1 MSTSSEIA
9 VLLKKYIEG
18 SILPV
23 EQQLLEDNLSHDPL
37 LREYVDKLLQGD
49 TLISEYEDWLAARKL
64 MNNHM
69 LESIKS
75 QTFKRIHQDKQLP
88 VVEVTSSS
96 RRKFIQW
103 LQIAA
108 SAAAAI
114 CLFTGV
120 WYIYQQSSTESNLTS
135 SRVDLSPAINNTTLT
150 LSNGEQIELRGDQQG
165 IMLTE
170 GLNYTDGSAV
180 TSLNLNELNKLNAT
194 IHVPKGSMY
203 RVILADGSHVI
214 LNAMSTLTYPLAFNQ
229 DSREVTLSGEGYFD
243 IVKKN
248 QAGKRIPFTV
258 HTAQQQVSVTGT
270 QFNIR
275 AYADEKSTIST
286 LVEGGITVSNGK
298 NQVHLKPNEQASTSY
313 GTIQKQVV
321 DASAYIA
328 WTKDK
333 FLFHETELAEVLGN
347 INRWYDVV
355 IHDQSNREDMHFY
368 GEIARNKKLSEV
380 LNLLEKSGVKFK
392 IKKQGI
398 QHHLY
403 VIK

>member
-1 MSTSSEIA
+1 MSTSSELA

-18 SILPV
+18 SILPA
-23 EQQLLEDNLSHDPL
+23 EQQLLEDKLAHDPI
-37 LREYVDKLLQGD
+37 LREYVEELLQGD
-49 TLISEYEDWLAARKL
+49 TLIREHEDWLAARKL
-64 MNNHM
+64 MDDDI
-69 LESIKS
+69 LQSIKS
-75 QTFKRIHQDKQLP
+75 QTFKRIQQDLHVP
-88 VVEVTSSS
+88 DVEESPSSKRNS
-96 RRKFIQW
+96 IRL

-108 SAAAAI
+108 STAAAI
-114 CLFTGV
+114 CLFAGLWFV
-120 WYIYQQSSTESNLTS
+120 YQQSSTESNLTS
-135 SRVDLSPAINNTTLT
+135 SQVDLSPAINKTTLT
-150 LSNGEQIELRGDQQG
+150 LSNGEKIELRNDQQG
-165 IMLTE
+165 IMLAE
-170 GLNYTDGSAV
+170 GLNYTDGTAV
-180 TSLNLNELNKLNAT
+180 TSLDAGELSNLNAT

-203 RVILADGSHVI
+203 RVVLADGSRVI
-214 LNAMSTLTYPLAFNQ
+214 LNAMSTLTYPLAFAP

-243 IVKKN
+243 IVKKM
-248 QAGKRIPFTV
+248 QAGKRVPFIV

-298 NQVHLKPNEQASTSY
+298 NKVHLQPNEQASTSW
-313 GTIQKQVV
+313 GNIQKQVV

-347 INRWYDVV
+347 ISRWYEVE

-380 LNLLEKSGVKFK
+380 LNLLEKSGVKFQ
-392 IKKQGI
+392 IKKQAT

>member
-1 MSTSSEIA
+1 MSTSSELA

-96 RRKFIQW
+96 RRKFIHW

-248 QAGKRIPFTV
+248 QAGKRIPFTL
-258 HTAQQQVSVTGT
+258 HTAQQQVSV
-270 QFNIR
+270 
-275 AYADEKSTIST
+275 K
-286 LVEGGITVSNGK
+286 
-298 NQVHLKPNEQASTSY
+298 
-313 GTIQKQVV
+313 
-321 DASAYIA
+321 
-328 WTKDK
+328 
-333 FLFHETELAEVLGN
+333 
-347 INRWYDVV
+347 
-355 IHDQSNREDMHFY
+355 
-368 GEIARNKKLSEV
+368 
-380 LNLLEKSGVKFK
+380 
-392 IKKQGI
+392 
-398 QHHLY
+398 
-403 VIK
+403 